1 METCKANFRGF
12 IDLAK
17 DENIAINTVEPL
29 YIHLLGKTIII
40 WEPFLNVNC

>member
-1 METCKANFRGF
+1 METCKTNFRDF

-17 DENIAINTVEPL
+17 DENIAIDTVEPL

-40 WEPFLNVNC
+40 REPF